1 MNRGARGFTLLEVA
15 LVLVIL
21 SLVISGLALP
31 LAAQVA
37 QRRQDETRMALEQAA
52 EALLGFAASH
62 GRLPCPAVAGRGEES
77 FRAGGDAANGAC
89 ADFHGGYLP
98 AAALGLWPLDAQ
110 GFLRDA
116 WGHRIRYAVAGN
128 TVGGVPN
135 ALTRANGLQAAS
147 LPAAGAASHYLF
159 VCASGSGAN
168 AAGCGPAAN
177 QLTRRAAFVLVAPGP
192 NGGASPGPDEARN
205 IDGDAVFVQRAPAT
219 AEGAAAFDDVVR
231 WVAIHALASRL
242 VRAGRL
248 P

>member
-1 MNRGARGFTLLEVA
+1 MRRSRAFTLLEVA

-21 SLVISGLALP
+21 SLVVSGLAIP

-37 QRRQDETRMALEQAA
+37 QRRHEETRVMLDQAA

-62 GRLPCPAVAGRGEES
+62 GRLPCPAASARGEET
-77 FRAGGDAANGAC
+77 FRGGGDATNGAC

-98 AAALGLWPLDAQ
+98 AATLGLWPLDAD
-110 GFLRDA
+110 GFARDA
-116 WGHRIRYAVAGN
+116 WGHRLRYAVAGN
-128 TVGGVPN
+128 AVGGIAH

-159 VCASGSGAN
+159 VCASGTGAS

-177 QLTRRAAFVLVAPGP
+177 QLTRRAAFVLVSSGP
-192 NGGASPGPDEARN
+192 NGGGTPGLDEARN
-205 IDGDAVFVQRAPAT
+205 QDADAVFVQRPN
-219 AEGAAAFDDVVR
+219 AAADGPGAYDDVVR

-242 VRAGRL
+242 VTAGRL